1 MQMHDRRAER
11 VRFEGRIGDLARRD
25 RNRWML
31 ADRVPGAGDGAGDD
45 DIGVQ
50 VSPLPASTT
59 LRHGDWPRK
68 ASRPGSAMF
77 NCDPPI

>member
-1 MQMHDRRAER
+1 
-11 VRFEGRIGDLARRD
+11 
-25 RNRWML
+25 ML
-31 ADRVPGAGDGAGDD
+31 ADRVAGAGDGAGDD